1 MRRAEETETYARS
14 DDGEEALVL
23 VALFAERNE
32 VWTLPRR
39 GKVTLGR
46 EATCDVVVRDPS
58 VAPVHAELELGG
70 RVLVRRRASGAETRV
85 EGLSLGDGESAEL
98 AVGAVVDLGD
108 ATLLLQRRGGAPSPG
123 GQALSFGD
131 HDVLIGTALA
141 GTYDVVRR
149 AAAGDL
155 AVLVLGETG
164 VGKDLVAELV
174 HRLSPRAA
182 APFVRAHCAAL
193 TASLFESELFGHERG
208 AFTNAVHA
216 KPGLVELASGGTLM
230 LDEVGEI
237 PLAMQIKLLRVLE
250 DGRVTRL
257 GSSTPTTVDVRFV
270 AATNRDLFDDVE
282 QGRFRRDLY
291 YRLSGLTVTVPP
303 LRERR
308 DEILPLAE
316 LFLARSSRPA
326 LIFGEDARRL
336 LATHPF
342 PGNVREL
349 RLAVER
355 AAALASGAEIT
366 AADLALEPAGSE
378 ADDAA
383 AILHALEGAAGN
395 QSEAARRLGISRR
408 TLVTR
413 MGEIRARRGA

>member
-1 MRRAEETETYARS
+1 VTRSEETETYARS
-14 DDGEEALVL
+14 DDADEALVL

-46 EATCDVVVRDPS
+46 AHTCDVVVDDPT
-58 VAPVHAELELGG
+58 VAQLHAVLELGP
-70 RVLVRRRASGAETRV
+70 RVVVRRKASGAETRV

-98 AVGAVVDLGD
+98 AVGAVVDLGQ
-108 ATLLLQRRGGAPSPG
+108 ASLLLQRRGGAPSPG

-131 HDVLIGTALA
+131 HDALVGGALA
-141 GTYDVVRR
+141 TTYDVVRR

-155 AVLVLGETG
+155 SVLVLGETG

-182 APFVRAHCAAL
+182 GPFVRVHCAAL
-193 TASLFESELFGHERG
+193 AASLFESELFGHERG
-208 AFTNAVHA
+208 AFTGAVHA
-216 KPGLVELASGGTLM
+216 KPGLVELADGGTLM

-237 PLAMQIKLLRVLE
+237 PLAMQVKLLRVLE
-250 DGRVTRL
+250 DRRVTRL
-257 GSSTPTTVDVRFV
+257 GSSSPVTVDVRFV
-270 AATNRDLFDDVE
+270 AATNRDLLDDVE
-282 QGRFRRDLY
+282 RGRFRRDLY

-308 DEILPLAE
+308 AEILPLAE

-326 LIFGEDARRL
+326 LTFGEDARHL

-355 AAALASGAEIT
+355 AAALAAGETIA
-366 AADLALEPAGSE
+366 AADLALEGAEPGASSVE
-378 ADDAA
+378 A
-383 AILHALEGAAGN
+383 LLRALGETAGN

-413 MGEIRARRGA
+413 LAEIRASRAQ